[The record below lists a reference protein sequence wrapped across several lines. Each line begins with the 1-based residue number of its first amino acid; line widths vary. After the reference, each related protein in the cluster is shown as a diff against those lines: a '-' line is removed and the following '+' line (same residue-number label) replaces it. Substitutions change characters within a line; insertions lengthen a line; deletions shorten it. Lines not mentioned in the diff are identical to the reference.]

1 MAQTFSLINIK
12 SIAER
17 KKELNQ
23 AYSAWEDTIAEKYLQ
38 IFLLQIGVPKF
49 ETRGWL
55 SKTDKYYKE
64 ISDLLLEKEDWYE
77 IIKLVIGMEYWP
89 IDHKFPA
96 SGGHMFRTAIR
107 HQCNWDGGRTP
118 RLPVSHISNL
128 WHPKVEK
135 GDYYVLHEDELH
147 GRLYYSI
154 SLFSG
159 DGRRKRFFL
168 RYGHMRLCFN
178 NEHEGVYY
186 HNEDRSGSGYDALF
200 LAEWTKNI
208 SKYVYEG
215 RRPDP

>member
-96 SGGHMFRTAIR
+96 SGGHMFRTR
-107 HQCNWDGGRTP
+107 GNYWSDWDGGRTQ
-118 RLPVSHISNL
+118 RLRVCTVGGL
-128 WHPKVEK
+128 WRPKVK
-135 GDYYVLHEDELH
+135 TGDYYVLHEDEDH
-147 GRLYYSI
+147 RRMHYSI

-159 DGRRKRFFL
+159 DGRWKRFFL
-168 RYGHMRLCFN
+168 QDGRVILCYN

-186 HNEDRSGSGYDALF
+186 YHQARSGHPSLF

-208 SKYVYEG
+208 STYVYEG

>member
-96 SGGHMFRTAIR
+96 SGGHMFRTG
-107 HQCNWDGGRTP
+107 CNFWSDWDGGRTQ
-118 RLPVSHISNL
+118 RLRVWPISNL
-128 WHPKVEK
+128 RGPKVKK
-135 GDYYVLHEDELH
+135 GDYYVLHEDK
-147 GRLYYSI
+147 YSRGLWYNI

-159 DGRRKRFFL
+159 DGRWKRTFIQDG
-168 RYGHMRLCFN
+168 RVRLCFN

-186 HNEDRSGSGYDALF
+186 HHEARSGYDALF